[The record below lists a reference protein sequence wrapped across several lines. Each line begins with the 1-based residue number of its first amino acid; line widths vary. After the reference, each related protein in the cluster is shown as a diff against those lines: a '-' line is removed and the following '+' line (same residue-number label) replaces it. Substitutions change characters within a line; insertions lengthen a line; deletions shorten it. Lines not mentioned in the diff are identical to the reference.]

1 MSNLKIFLLPIIV
14 AVVAACGGGGGGGS
28 SGGTQC
34 NGGCTNATS
43 VLTVT
48 DVQQVMA
55 QAVSEAA
62 TRGTPATIAV
72 VDRVGN
78 VLGVFRM
85 NSATDTVTI
94 SSERGVT
101 GGLEGIAIIPA
112 SLAAIAKAIT
122 AAYLSSEGNAF
133 TTRTANQIVQ
143 ENFNPGETNRPSGPL
158 FGVQFSNL
166 PCSDINRRF
175 GDAMLGPKRSPLG
188 LTADP
193 GGIPLYKNGAP
204 VGAIGVVAD
213 AVYGLDLTISDVD
226 SSGDE
231 IIASAGA
238 NAYSAPLDI
247 RAQQITV
254 DGRSLRFTDSTATVS
269 NPANAPAFATINNPI
284 TGLGNLIA
292 VAGYTA
298 ADIIPGVALGE
309 PASGIRL
316 DTSGSY
322 PGVGAYIL
330 VNAANVNRYP
340 PIAGSDGGLVQDE
353 VGQLLTEALRV
364 ASRARA
370 QIRRPLST
378 AARVSIAVVD
388 GNGNVLGLVRSLD
401 APLFGTDV
409 AVQKARAAAFFTGPH
424 AAADLSATPAAQYLV
439 PAPGTTSPINAYVTA
454 TRSFLGLPD
463 ALSNAAIAFSNRA
476 IGNLARPYF
485 PDGISGAANGPLS
498 KPFQNWSPFSDGLQL
513 DLVLNRIV
521 RHVGFVASG
530 GATPDTPTSCTELPD
545 VTPGINRLPNG
556 IQIFPGSVPIY
567 KGDKLVGGIGVSGDG
582 VDQDDMT
589 AFLGLHNTGQLS
601 GTVGNAPKPL
611 RADRLTPFGTRL
623 RYVQCPQA
631 PFINS
636 TAQNVCAGL

>member
-1 MSNLKIFLLPIIV
+1 MMIQPRKWLNRIALCASLLLAGPSH
-14 AVVAACGGGGGGGS
+14 AECDGD
-28 SGGTQC
+28 
-34 NGGCTNATS
+34 CTNAAS
-43 VLTVT
+43 FLTVA
-48 DVQQVMA
+48 DVQNIMA
-55 QAVSEAA
+55 QAIHEATA
-62 TRGTPATIAV
+62 RGAPATVAV

-94 SSERGVT
+94 SSERGVA

-166 PCSDINRRF
+166 PCSDIVRRF

-188 LTADP
+188 FSADP
-193 GGIPLYKNGAP
+193 GGIPLYKGGAP
-204 VGAIGVVAD
+204 VGGVGIVAD
-213 AVYGLDLTISDVD
+213 SLYGLDALISDVD
-226 SSGDE
+226 NSVDEAIADAAASGY
-231 IIASAGA
+231 A
-238 NAYSAPLDI
+238 APLD
-247 RAQQITV
+247 RLARRITV
-254 DGRSLRFTDSTATVS
+254 DGKSLRFTDSPQRVS
-269 NPANAPAFATINNPI
+269 HPANAPAFSALSDPL
-284 TGLGNLIA
+284 TGQGSLIA
-292 VAGYTA
+292 VTGYTQA
-298 ADIIPGVALGE
+298 ALRAGVALGE

-322 PGVGAYIL
+322 PGVSAYIL

-340 PIAGSDGGLVQDE
+340 PSDGSDGGLQQNE
-353 VGQLLTEALRV
+353 VRQLLTEALRV

-388 GNGNVLGLVRSLD
+388 GNGVVLGLVRSLD

-409 AVQKARAAAFFTGPH
+409 AVQKARTAAFFSGPH

-439 PAPGTTSPINAYVTA
+439 PAPGTTSPISAYVTA

-463 ALSNAAIAFSNRA
+463 ALSDAAIAFSNRA

-485 PDGISGAANGPLS
+485 PDGIGGGANGPLS
-498 KPFQNWSPFSDGLQL
+498 KSFENWSPFSDGLQL
-513 DLVLNRIV
+513 DLVLNRV
-521 RHVGFVASG
+521 VQHVGFVASN
-530 GATPDTPTSCTELPD
+530 GATPDTPMSCTELPD

-567 KGDKLVGGIGVSGDG
+567 KGNKLVGGIGVSGDG
-582 VDQDDMT
+582 VDQDDMI
-589 AFLGLHNTGQLS
+589 AFLGLHNTGQLL